1 MESAPAK
8 EVLLKH
14 SSRGAESLKL
24 NKWEQ
29 ALSEFNCEIKLF
41 LSSMTF
47 SNRAA
52 ALLILNSH
60 EEALEAVNDALKR
73 DPRDSHAIT
82 LKK

>member
-1 MESAPAK
+1 
-8 EVLLKH
+8 
-14 SSRGAESLKL
+14 
-24 NKWEQ
+24 
-29 ALSEFNCEIKLF
+29 
-41 LSSMTF
+41 MTF